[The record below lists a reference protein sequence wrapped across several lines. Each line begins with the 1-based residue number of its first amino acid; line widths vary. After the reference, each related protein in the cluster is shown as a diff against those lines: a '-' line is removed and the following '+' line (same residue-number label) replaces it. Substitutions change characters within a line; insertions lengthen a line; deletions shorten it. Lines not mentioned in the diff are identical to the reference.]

1 MAIGFARIE
10 FVSRS
15 KGHNACEQ
23 SAYYSHQ
30 TTFCKRTGKS
40 YSVKSQ
46 TTHIHHEVL
55 LPPHVDQVFAT
66 ASVLW
71 NAVEQKEK
79 RNNSQLAMKVILAL
93 PNDIAVS
100 AEHKIQLARDFA
112 LSVFVAES
120 LGVQFDVHYS
130 NVAGD
135 NWFASLL
142 VSTRRFDA
150 STGVLSEKARDFMK
164 LNYCGRTHHNNQI
177 GFRWTQFQV
186 EYFKKHRIPLDVNVS
201 YDAPQT
207 RIGPYRLRSKE
218 VSMVWTELKQPPKA
232 KGE

>member
-15 KGHNACEQ
+15 KGHNACEK

-40 YSVKSQ
+40 YSIKSQ
-46 TTHIHHEVL
+46 TTHIHHDIL
-55 LPPHVDQVFAT
+55 LPQNVDQVFAT

-71 NAVEQKEK
+71 NAVEQKER

-93 PNDIAVS
+93 PNDSDFSTEHRIQIAQ
-100 AEHKIQLARDFA
+100 EFA
-112 LSVFVAES
+112 TTVFVAES
-120 LGVQFDVHYS
+120 LGVQLDVHYS
-130 NVAGD
+130 HVAGD

-164 LNYCGRTHHNNQI
+164 LNYSGRTHQTNQI
-177 GFRWTQFQV
+177 GFRWTQFQL
-186 EYFKKHRIPLDVNVS
+186 EYFKRYNIPLDVNVS
-201 YDAPQT
+201 YDAPQA
-207 RIGPYRLRSKE
+207 RISPYRLRSKE
-218 VSMVWTELKQPPKA
+218 ASTIWTELKQAPKT